1 MLLPFYLEILLI
13 SFAVNAVVFFITKN
27 ITFFGDRGATD
38 NEKMLIA
45 ASKYSLLSYPSKLHL
60 IENSRAQLREFW
72 VISLALTAK
81 FFKFKNSEAVN
92 IALSLISNSFN
103 SFLIFIIFI
112 EIFNYQIAILAFL
125 FYLTSFWSYQI
136 AIYLGHI
143 LFSTTWCLLSIFL
156 ITKLSYELSYM
167 DFIISLLVGATLVI
181 CFSSSSASRKYPPF
195 IVLFYIYDFFTT
207 NLSKINFENITI
219 FFSYFI
225 IGSFVFIILK
235 FILKIFIRKI
245 LNSYSIKT
253 SDLKKMTIKQIINY
267 IMIFIYLISF
277 NALSFILFNN
287 FSLLI
292 YSLIS
297 FFGSLLVIIYL
308 LYPDFKEGIK
318 RYLIYLN
325 IGYWAN
331 HFQAYPKSFF
341 NINDSKNFRGGSYTW
356 IYKMF
361 FRLTPIVFIIYLSSF
376 VLCILNISQS
386 FNAIFINNIIA
397 LTPLIVIEITKGI
410 RVGKSYFPCF
420 VGFIFGI
427 SYNLNYLFYEINLIS
442 FQSIIIFTYII
453 IIINILVSLYVLLI
467 DVFPS
472 RMFQIN
478 LKNYLI
484 KNKIKSFA
492 TYKNPYMQG
501 TLNPMIDSNNN
512 FKIEYVD
519 RIKDCKSD
527 FFICPPISSKSVSFE
542 TNKHV
547 IKNGDFNLDLVL
559 NKILKD
565 EKNIN
570 YIIKDFKTF
579 GSSRYYVLESE
590 VTGYRELDLKEI
602 TDYDRY
608 LGKCR
613 IISMKDLPDE
623 ILL

>member
-1 MLLPFYLEILLI
+1 MLFPFYLDILLI
-13 SFAVNAVVFFITKN
+13 SFAGNAVIFYITKN
-27 ITFFGDRGATD
+27 ITFFGDKGATD

-45 ASKYSLLSYPSKLHL
+45 ATKHSLLSYPSKLHL
-60 IENSRAQLREFW
+60 IENARAQLREFW
-72 VISLALTAK
+72 VIFLVIIAK
-81 FFKFKNSEAVN
+81 FFKLKTSEAVN

-112 EIFNYQIAILAFL
+112 EIFNYEIAIFAFL

-156 ITKLSYELSYM
+156 ITKLNYDLTYL
-167 DFIISLLVGATLVI
+167 DLIISLLVGVTLVI

-195 IVLFYIYDFFTT
+195 IVFFYVYDFFNK
-207 NLSKINFENITI
+207 NLDKINFENISV
-219 FFSYFI
+219 FFSYLI
-225 IGSFVFIILK
+225 IGSLIFIILK
-235 FILKIFIRKI
+235 FLSTIIMRKI
-245 LNSYSIKT
+245 LNFNSAKN

-267 IMIFIYLISF
+267 ILIFTYL
-277 NALSFILFNN
+277 ILFNSLCFVIFKN

-292 YSLIS
+292 YSLVS
-297 FFGSLLVIIYL
+297 FLGSVLVIIYL
-308 LYPDFKEGIK
+308 LYPDFRDGIK

-331 HFQAYPKSFF
+331 HFQAYPKDFF
-341 NINDSKNFRGGSYTW
+341 KINDSKNFRGGNYSW

-361 FRLTPIVFIIYLSSF
+361 FRLIPIVLVIYLSSF
-376 VLCILNISQS
+376 IICILFSSHSLNTIL
-386 FNAIFINNIIA
+386 INNIIS

-410 RVGKSYFPCF
+410 RVGKSYFPCLI
-420 VGFIFGI
+420 GFLFGI
-427 SYNLNYLFYEINLIS
+427 GYNLNYLFYEINLFTSQTILL
-442 FQSIIIFTYII
+442 FTYFV
-453 IIINILVSLYVLLI
+453 ILSNFLLSLYVLATDIL
-467 DVFPS
+467 PS

-484 KNKIKSFA
+484 KNKITSFA

-501 TLNPMIDSNNN
+501 TINPMLDSNNN
-512 FKIEYVD
+512 FKVEYVD
-519 RIKDCKSD
+519 SIKDCKSN

-547 IKNGDFNLDLVL
+547 IKNGDFNSDSVL

-565 EKNIN
+565 DNNKN

-613 IISMKDLPDE
+613 IISIKDLSDE

>member
-1 MLLPFYLEILLI
+1 MLFPFYLDILLI
-13 SFAVNAVVFFITKN
+13 SFACNAVIFYITKN
-27 ITFFGDRGATD
+27 ITFFGDKGATD

-45 ASKYSLLSYPSKLHL
+45 ATKHSLLSYPSKLHL
-60 IENSRAQLREFW
+60 IENARAQLREFW
-72 VISLALTAK
+72 VIFLVIIAK
-81 FFKFKNSEAVN
+81 FFKLKTSEAVN

-112 EIFNYQIAILAFL
+112 EIFNYEIAIFAFL

-156 ITKLSYELSYM
+156 ITKLNYDLTYL
-167 DFIISLLVGATLVI
+167 DLIISLFVGVTLVI

-195 IVLFYIYDFFTT
+195 IVFFYIYDFFNK
-207 NLSKINFENITI
+207 NLEKINLENIAV
-219 FFSYFI
+219 FFSYLI
-225 IGSFVFIILK
+225 IGSLIFIILK
-235 FILKIFIRKI
+235 FLSTIIIRKI
-245 LNSYSIKT
+245 LNFNSAKN

-267 IMIFIYLISF
+267 ILIFTYLISF
-277 NALSFILFNN
+277 NSLCFVIFKN

-292 YSLIS
+292 YSLVS
-297 FFGSLLVIIYL
+297 FLGSVLVIIYL
-308 LYPDFKEGIK
+308 LYPDFKDGIK

-331 HFQAYPKSFF
+331 HFQAYPKDFF
-341 NINDSKNFRGGSYTW
+341 KINDSKNFRGGNYSW

-361 FRLTPIVFIIYLSSF
+361 FRLIPIVLVIYLSSF
-376 VLCILNISQS
+376 IICILYSSHSLNTIL
-386 FNAIFINNIIA
+386 INNIIS

-410 RVGKSYFPCF
+410 RVGKSYFPCLI
-420 VGFIFGI
+420 GFIFGI
-427 SYNLNYLFYEINLIS
+427 GYNLNYLFYEINLFTSQTIS
-442 FQSIIIFTYII
+442 LFTYFVII
-453 IIINILVSLYVLLI
+453 SNFLLSLYVLATDIL
-467 DVFPS
+467 PS

-484 KNKIKSFA
+484 KNKIISFA

-501 TLNPMIDSNNN
+501 TINPMLDSNNN
-512 FKIEYVD
+512 FKVEYVD
-519 RIKDCKSD
+519 SIKDCKSN

-547 IKNGDFNLDLVL
+547 IKNGDLNSDTVL

-565 EKNIN
+565 DNNKN

-590 VTGYRELDLKEI
+590 VTGYRELGLQEI